1 MSRAGDVSLPFGG
14 EERRFKLGIGQWR
27 AVQEKCDAGPPELL
41 RRYVEGTWRIDDL
54 REVLFQGLVGGGLDQ
69 ASATALIVGTF
80 DPNPKLQFVA
90 IAQAI
95 VMAGLIGDP
104 GGEDPPGKSPA
115 RGKAAAKNR
124 SRAAKSAS
132 PISTPKA
139 PPWAGR
145 PAKSTS

>member
-80 DPNPKLQFVA
+80 DPNPKLQFVPL
-90 IAQAI
+90 AQAV
-95 VMAGLIGDP
+95 VMASLIGDP
-104 GGEDPPGKSPA
+104 EGEDLPGEFPA
-115 RGKAAAKNR
+115 RETVAASSR
-124 SRAAKSAS
+124 SRAARSAS
-132 PISTPKA
+132 RTSTPKA
-139 PPWAGR
+139 PPSGGR
-145 PAKSTS
+145 PAN